1 MIYHVSTTG
10 SDAAAGSAS
19 APFRTIQRCANAIS
33 TGDKCCIASGTYHEA
48 VTVNGKTGTTFEA
61 CGGGRVALD
70 GTVAISSAWQI
81 HTGSIWKTTLT
92 SNVWQLFVEYR
103 EELVM
108 ARWPNARFSDD
119 SVLDKAN
126 HWAHGTIDQSS
137 TAYTN
142 GDLIDEP
149 HGSTDLAASSIDAT
163 GAVAILN
170 VGSFKTW
177 SRVVTSHTV
186 GSNTFSYAPVP
197 NGGWRTK
204 HHDYFLEGKLELLD
218 AEGEWWLDTSSST
231 LYLWPPNNA
240 DPNNLEIR
248 GKVHSYAI
256 DVSGSDY
263 VTLKGLDFFGAT
275 FRFSRCVGCVA
286 EDLNLVYPSTSKRML
301 RLVDTPP
308 DVTTFAD
315 RSENG
320 TVRRC
325 VFRFTD
331 GPALE
336 MYSGGMLLEESYM
349 HSIDWTSSDLNGLMT
364 TIQLGGSGNIIRRN
378 TMHRLG
384 ASATMNPGDA
394 ALIEYNDISDTGY
407 TQSDGA
413 LSQMM
418 VGQQPGAEIRYNW
431 LHDTIKYGARFDGN
445 GLGNNG
451 LMHHN
456 VLWNTGK
463 ALMVKGFNHSVYHN
477 TAFDSSNG
485 NDILIMIAQ
494 GGNEGTQTINNAA
507 NRIAGHRSGTY
518 SAYPVPGTYSNNWN
532 GYVTGG
538 DVKDELI
545 DPLGTLTGTRDFR
558 PKAGSAL
565 IDAGSVVPGVTGSYL
580 GSAPDIGAYEAGA
593 AHWVPGVTW
602 DVSAKNG
609 TFVPP
614 GAEAEA
620 SSGGSASGG
629 TSSGLVLGLGIGGGA
644 VGGLVLL
651 AAGFVGVKWMRGR
664 KSAYVGPA

>member
-1 MIYHVSTTG
+1 M
-10 SDAAAGSAS
+10 
-19 APFRTIQRCANAIS
+19 
-33 TGDKCCIASGTYHEA
+33 CI
-48 VTVNGKTGTTFEA
+48 
-61 CGGGRVALD
+61 R
-70 GTVAISSAWQI
+70 
-81 HTGSIWKTTLT
+81 
-92 SNVWQLFVEYR
+92 
-103 EELVM
+103 
-108 ARWPNARFSDD
+108 
-119 SVLDKAN
+119 
-126 HWAHGTIDQSS
+126 
-137 TAYTN
+137 
-142 GDLIDEP
+142 
-149 HGSTDLAASSIDAT
+149 
-163 GAVAILN
+163 
-170 VGSFKTW
+170 
-177 SRVVTSHTV
+177 
-186 GSNTFSYAPVP
+186 
-197 NGGWRTK
+197 
-204 HHDYFLEGKLELLD
+204 
-218 AEGEWWLDTSSST
+218 
-231 LYLWPPNNA
+231 
-240 DPNNLEIR
+240 
-248 GKVHSYAI
+248 
-256 DVSGSDY
+256 
-263 VTLKGLDFFGAT
+263 
-275 FRFSRCVGCVA
+275 
-286 EDLNLVYPSTSKRML
+286 
-301 RLVDTPP
+301 
-308 DVTTFAD
+308 D
-315 RSENG
+315 R
-320 TVRRC
+320 
-325 VFRFTD
+325 
-331 GPALE
+331 
-336 MYSGGMLLEESYM
+336 
-349 HSIDWTSSDLNGLMT
+349 
-364 TIQLGGSGNIIRRN
+364 
-378 TMHRLG
+378 
-384 ASATMNPGDA
+384 
-394 ALIEYNDISDTGY
+394 YNDISDTGY

-629 TSSGLVLGLGIGGGA
+629 GASGSSACCASTAAGGCASRCCGSAFGVAACLSSSSSIAARVLGELAHSGA
-644 VGGLVLL
+644 EATRMHIFLFRF
-651 AAGFVGVKWMRGR
+651 ACFV
-664 KSAYVGPA
+664 KSHF